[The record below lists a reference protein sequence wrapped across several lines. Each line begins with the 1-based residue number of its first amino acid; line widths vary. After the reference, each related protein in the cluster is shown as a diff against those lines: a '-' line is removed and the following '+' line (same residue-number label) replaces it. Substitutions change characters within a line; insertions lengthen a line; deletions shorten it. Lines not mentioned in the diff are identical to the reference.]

1 MLVYLQKK
9 EPKLSVE
16 LLMDN
21 LRYLLALDKECFIG
35 FKDMKSQSIKNFEK
49 KKNLWKIWA
58 SDAFDGWPQIPRSSR
73 PIESVLD
80 INHTECFCK
89 SCWGDH
95 AGHAGHV
102 GYAGHAARAQ

>member
-21 LRYLLALDKECFIG
+21 LCYLLALDKECLLNSDI
-35 FKDMKSQSIKNFEK
+35 SSINQEFWK
-49 KKNLWKIWA
+49 KKIYEKFWA

-89 SCWGDH
+89 SCWGDQ
-95 AGHAGHV
+95 AGH
-102 GYAGHAARAQ
+102 AGHAARAQ